1 MRIRNSVI
9 SLATAVLVLCGW
21 TTASLAETKRVSAI
35 IPWQGQGQLFP
46 VAVDKL
52 RFLGAFEGIMY
63 VETAE
68 GDMNEAFVRCP
79 VVQDVD
85 GASKSTSASGSCV
98 ITVSSEDVVFAE
110 MSCKGV
116 AGLCKGEFTL
126 TSGTGRFAGI
136 SGSGKMTIRS
146 PVHALAA
153 DLSEGAL
160 IHAAAGL
167 LQIPALE
174 VRLP

>member
-1 MRIRNSVI
+1 MRQTKSVFSMTSMMLI
-9 SLATAVLVLCGW
+9 FCGW
-21 TTASLAETKRVSAI
+21 AAIAQAETKDVSAT

-46 VAVDKL
+46 VAIDKL
-52 RFLGAFEGIMY
+52 QFLGALEGIMY

-68 GDMNEAFVRCP
+68 GAMNEAFVRCP
-79 VVQDVD
+79 IVQDID
-85 GASKSTSASGSCV
+85 AASKSTSATGSCV
-98 ITVSSEDVVFAE
+98 ITASPEDVAFAE
-110 MSCKGV
+110 MTCKGV

-126 TSGTGRFAGI
+126 TGGTGRFAGI

-153 DLSEGAL
+153 DLSDGTL
-160 IHAAAGL
+160 VHAAAGL
-167 LQIPALE
+167 LQIPNLK